1 MKITK
6 NLLKNAIGFTC
17 GLLIFTGIAQAKTT
31 VTWGMWGSPTEIK
44 THQKVADAFM
54 SSHPNIEVVLWGQP
68 WGDYFTKLKTL
79 WAAGD
84 KDGIPDVL
92 FLSPVVTYAGQ
103 GVLEPLDPF
112 IKASGYDTSD
122 YWPSLLQFGKLK
134 GTIYGLP
141 RDIGLEVLYYNKDI
155 FDEAGVDY
163 PTNFWTWDDLK
174 LASSKLSRITSS
186 GRVQRYALAME
197 GGKYQLFIGQN
208 RGRILD
214 DMVNP
219 TRCTLTEPQAV
230 EAVKFFADLM
240 NNNLAMRPS
249 ALSQAGGDAGV
260 FQSRQAAMI
269 IQNAS
274 RISAFNTAKMNYDV
288 AAIPIPA
295 DGQRSGSAGG
305 AAWTMSKYSD
315 DKEAAW
321 TFLSWLQST
330 DGGQAIYTASGEILP
345 ALRSTAV
352 SDAFLGINAPPANRA
367 AFIIEGNNTKIGRS
381 GYFPNWGPLNGKMI
395 SPNLSRIWSGTDSV
409 EPVLQQTCEDVN
421 NFLQSKGPGF

>member
-1 MKITK
+1 
-6 NLLKNAIGFTC
+6 
-17 GLLIFTGIAQAKTT
+17 
-31 VTWGMWGSPTEIK
+31 MWGSPTEIK

-141 RDIGLEVLYYNKDI
+141 RDIGLVVLYYNKDI

-249 ALSQAGGDAGV
+249 ALSQSGGDAGV
-260 FQSRQAAMI
+260 CQSRQSAMI

-409 EPVLQQTCEDVN
+409 EPVLQQTCKDVN

>member
-6 NLLKNAIGFTC
+6 NLLKNAIVFTC
-17 GLLIFTGIAQAKTT
+17 GLLIFTGIAHAKTT
-31 VTWGMWGSPTEIK
+31 VTWGMWGSPSEIK

-230 EAVKFFADLM
+230 EAVKFFADMM

-274 RISAFNTAKMNYDV
+274 RISAFNAAKMNYDV
-288 AAIPIPA
+288 AAVPIPA

-409 EPVLQQTCEDVN
+409 EPVLQQTCKDVN

>member
-1 MKITK
+1 MKITN

-17 GLLIFTGIAQAKTT
+17 GLLIFTCIAQAKTT

-230 EAVKFFADLM
+230 EAVKFFADMM

-274 RISAFNTAKMNYDV
+274 RISAFNAAKMNYDV
-288 AAIPIPA
+288 AAVPIPA

-409 EPVLQQTCEDVN
+409 EPVLQQTCKDVN

>member
-17 GLLIFTGIAQAKTT
+17 GLLIFTSIAQAKTT
-31 VTWGMWGSPTEIK
+31 VTWGMWGSPSEIK
-44 THQKVADAFM
+44 PHQKVADAFM

-230 EAVKFFADLM
+230 EAVKFFADMM

-269 IQNAS
+269 IQN
-274 RISAFNTAKMNYDV
+274 
-288 AAIPIPA
+288 
-295 DGQRSGSAGG
+295 
-305 AAWTMSKYSD
+305 
-315 DKEAAW
+315 
-321 TFLSWLQST
+321 LSL
-330 DGGQAIYTASGEILP
+330 IHI
-345 ALRSTAV
+345 
-352 SDAFLGINAPPANRA
+352 
-367 AFIIEGNNTKIGRS
+367 
-381 GYFPNWGPLNGKMI
+381 
-395 SPNLSRIWSGTDSV
+395 
-409 EPVLQQTCEDVN
+409 
-421 NFLQSKGPGF
+421 